1 MATPQRRSL
10 PPLRVREPRDP
21 FSATDPVSPVSNR
34 VPQRSLAPDWIS
46 PTEGNGAGLPRTDLH
61 IALVTTSE
69 DEYDYYSSKLR
80 VAKPPL
86 WPGKVHLHII
96 MGKDTQSDDLMI
108 QQALVDLGWADSRDL
123 EIGPPASVTEGYPSG
138 TDK

>member
-10 PPLRVREPRDP
+10 PPLRINRSINPGSEPI
-21 FSATDPVSPVSNR
+21 SVSQLPSGK
-34 VPQRSLAPDWIS
+34 PQRSLAPNWIS
-46 PTEGNGAGLPRTDLH
+46 PTEGNGTGLPRTDLH